1 MIEPRVLKGFRD
13 TLPSV
18 MIDKKE
24 LIGKLERI
32 FRSYGLT
39 PIDTPAL
46 EYTEILLGKGG
57 GETDKQIYR
66 FRDNGDRDVSMR
78 FDLTVPLARFV
89 SEHYNELPM
98 PFKRYHIAPVWRGE
112 NTQKG
117 RYREFYQCDF
127 DILGSDS
134 IYADIDILLMIK
146 AGFDAIQ
153 PGEFR
158 INVNHRKVLNAV
170 LRKLGIEDK
179 VTDILRTIDKIY
191 KIGADAV
198 KSELGELGL
207 TAIQVDGIID
217 YLHLDIAEKG
227 VGITGDKIF
236 GIIDELNGQIDDEG
250 KKWLDQ
256 LRLIFTTVKELG
268 IGECFSYNPAITR
281 GLDYYTGIV
290 FESFVLD
297 RIQFGS
303 VCSGGRYDNL
313 TALYSKTPVS
323 GVGASFGLDRLLA
336 LLEDKNMLSGRSSDT
351 DILILNQNAE
361 YMEEYQKAAQLFRK
375 DGLSAEIF
383 FDGKKIIQQYK
394 YAEKKTIR
402 FVILSDENIKNGK
415 VTLKDIAAQ
424 KEYVGV
430 DMSEVSGIL
439 KNIKGGK

>member
-1 MIEPRVLKGFRD
+1 
-13 TLPSV
+13 
-18 MIDKKE
+18 
-24 LIGKLERI
+24 
-32 FRSYGLT
+32 
-39 PIDTPAL
+39 
-46 EYTEILLGKGG
+46 
-57 GETDKQIYR
+57 
-66 FRDNGDRDVSMR
+66 
-78 FDLTVPLARFV
+78 
-89 SEHYNELPM
+89 
-98 PFKRYHIAPVWRGE
+98 
-112 NTQKG
+112 
-117 RYREFYQCDF
+117 
-127 DILGSDS
+127 
-134 IYADIDILLMIK
+134 
-146 AGFDAIQ
+146 
-153 PGEFR
+153 
-158 INVNHRKVLNAV
+158 V
-170 LRKLGIEDK
+170 LRNLGIEDK

-198 KSELGELGL
+198 KNELSELGL
-207 TAIQVDGIID
+207 TAAQVDGIID

-227 VGITGDKIF
+227 VGIIGDKIF
-236 GIIDELNGQIDDEG
+236 GIIDELNSQIDDEG

-268 IGECFSYNPAITR
+268 IDKCFSYNPAITR

-297 RIQFGS
+297 RIGFGS

-351 DILILNQNAE
+351 DILILNQNTE
-361 YMEEYQKAAQLFRK
+361 WMSEYQKAAQLFRK

-383 FDGKKIIQQYK
+383 FDNKKVIQQYK

-415 VTLKDIAAQ
+415 VTLKDIVAQ

-430 DMSEVSGIL
+430 DMNEVSGIVN
-439 KNIKGGK
+439 NIKGGK

>member
-24 LIGKLERI
+24 LIGKLEKI
-32 FRSYGLT
+32 FRSFGLT

-134 IYADIDILLMIK
+134 ICADIDILLMIK

-170 LRKLGIEDK
+170 LRTLGIEDK
-179 VTDILRTIDKIY
+179 LVDVLRIIDKIY
-191 KIGADAV
+191 KIGANAV
-198 KSELGELGL
+198 KSELSELGL
-207 TAIQVDGIID
+207 TAAQTDGIID

-227 VGITGDKIF
+227 AGITGDKIF
-236 GIIDELNGQIDDEG
+236 SIIDELSGQVDDDG
-250 KKWLDQ
+250 RKWLEQ
-256 LRLIFTTVKELG
+256 LRFVFNTVNELG
-268 IGECFSYNPAITR
+268 IGDKFSYNPAITR

-336 LLEDKNMLSGRSSDT
+336 LLEDKSMLSGRASDT
-351 DILILNQNAE
+351 DILILNQNPDL
-361 YMEEYQKAAQLFRK
+361 MSEYQKAAQLFRK

-383 FDGKKIIQQYK
+383 FDNKKIIQQYK

-402 FVILSDENIKNGK
+402 FVILSDDNIKNGQ

-424 KEYVGV
+424 KEYAGV
-430 DMSEVSGIL
+430 NVSEVSGIVN
-439 KNIKGGK
+439 NIKGGK